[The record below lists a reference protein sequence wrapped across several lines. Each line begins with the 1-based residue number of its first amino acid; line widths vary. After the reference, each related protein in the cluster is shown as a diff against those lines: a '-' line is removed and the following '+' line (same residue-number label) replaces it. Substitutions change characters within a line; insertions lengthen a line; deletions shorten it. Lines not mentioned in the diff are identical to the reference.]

1 MKVFSSLEIPPEG
14 ITVSKLESWCIKA
27 AHAGQAEGIIKVVNN
42 EIQILIPKQEK
53 QTNEK

>member
-42 EIQILIPKQEK
+42 DIQILIPKTGE
-53 QTNEK
+53 TNQ